1 MIAILPDL
9 DSTDRK
15 LLAALK
21 LDGRASVTTVSAQ
34 LNMSRA
40 TIQSRMD
47 RLTKSG
53 IIKRFTIE
61 VDASVD
67 SHLIRAIMLIELEGV
82 LARSVIRSLKRMPQI
97 ASLHTTNGGWD
108 LVAHVETLSLADFD
122 EVLRL
127 VREIKGVLNSETSI
141 LLNTASA

>member
-1 MIAILPDL
+1 MPDL
-9 DSTDRK
+9 DSTDRR

-21 LDGRASVTTVSAQ
+21 LDGRASVTTLSAQ
-34 LNMSRA
+34 LAISRA
-40 TIQSRMD
+40 TIQSRME
-47 RLTKSG
+47 RLVNAG
-53 IIKRFTIE
+53 IIKRYTIE

-82 LARSVIRSLKRMPQI
+82 MARSVIRSLKRMPEI

>member
-1 MIAILPDL
+1 MPDL